1 MVVKS
6 SYRFISA
13 ISSCSLSATGLTGA
27 SLRPRSASARPTSVR
42 EDRVLRLER
51 IERAETKDGAY
62 EWRLLFGGLDE
73 VLSRPFMASW
83 ELEEMRFTLCFRNG
97 GMFNLKPT

>member
-13 ISSCSLSATGLTGA
+13 ISSCSLSTTGLTGA
-27 SLRPRSASARPTSVR
+27 SLRPRSASANPTSV
-42 EDRVLRLER
+42 RVLRLER

-62 EWRLLFGGLDE
+62 EWRLLFGGLEE
-73 VLSRPFMASW
+73 VWNRPFMASW
-83 ELEEMRFTLCFRNG
+83 ELEEMRSALCFRNG
-97 GMFNLKPT
+97 GC